1 MIKVKHINYKSMLVK
16 EIVDLIKKCEDA
28 ELLDLIYL
36 LLLKADKTD

>member
-16 EIVDLIKKCEDA
+16 EITDLIKKCEDK